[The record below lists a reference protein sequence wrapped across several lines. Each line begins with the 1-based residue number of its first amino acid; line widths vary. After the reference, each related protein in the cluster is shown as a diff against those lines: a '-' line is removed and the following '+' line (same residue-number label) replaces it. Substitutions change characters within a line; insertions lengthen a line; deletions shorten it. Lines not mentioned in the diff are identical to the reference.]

1 VFNKTITCAGPK
13 KTKIDVYIGNLWLVQ
28 YVQSYISMMCPDPN
42 YTYSE
47 TKRMQ
52 HDCRVYYLPC
62 NVWFH
67 FDFSAS
73 KCQKQ
78 MDETFQY
85 CHMWL
90 ENNAWG
96 SRKSELP
103 QILKDARQTIFNSP
117 QGKSLKT
124 MLAARANA

>member
-1 VFNKTITCAGPK
+1 
-13 KTKIDVYIGNLWLVQ
+13 
-28 YVQSYISMMCPDPN
+28 
-42 YTYSE
+42 
-47 TKRMQ
+47 
-52 HDCRVYYLPC
+52 
-62 NVWFH
+62 
-67 FDFSAS
+67 
-73 KCQKQ
+73 

-103 QILKDARQTIFNSP
+103 QILRDARKKIFNSP
-117 QGKSLKT
+117 QGKSLKA